1 MADHARFPQ
10 LLLLWPPNFSG
21 KVRSQK
27 RGVNHFRC
35 ENESICL
42 LILWVSL
49 LKGYQWFQTH
59 LNEGREHIRTHFY
72 DFSKT
77 LGILF
82 FKQFFQHWKKQHFSR
97 FFLTIQIRFKHRYI
111 VLMCWFLAE
120 YPRLLST
127 WIKIALSHSQHFR
140 IYLRL
145 REGDA
150 FDFIGNTTGNCWPKV
165 RHSSWVSEA
174 LNLHGH
180 FTLYTAA
187 IACQERC
194 TKLFGRLSN
203 DRIYFSV
210 LIRKGPNY
218 IIKINIIKLQ
228 RGMKVFITTLP
239 R

>member
-1 MADHARFPQ
+1 MKD
-10 LLLLWPPNFSG
+10 
-21 KVRSQK
+21 
-27 RGVNHFRC
+27 VN
-35 ENESICL
+35 
-42 LILWVSL
+42 IL
-49 LKGYQWFQTH
+49 
-59 LNEGREHIRTHFY
+59 EHISMTFPKHWAFY
-72 DFSKT
+72 FSISFYNTGKNNT
-77 LGILF
+77 FPG
-82 FKQFFQHWKKQHFSR
+82 FSWPYKYG
-97 FFLTIQIRFKHRYI
+97 LNIRYI

-150 FDFIGNTTGNCWPKV
+150 FDFIGNTTGNCWPKA